1 MIKYKTG
8 TDVINWKSLIQLYFE
23 TDGVVGLGKEKN
35 LIKIKEAFFNSYK
48 VITAWDRDKIIGA
61 GRLLSDGVCY
71 GWIHDIGVLPDF
83 QKKGIGRNIMK
94 ELMNGNESLLIGL
107 TSAFGAEEFYYKLGF
122 KKHKTALAKYP
133 GKSIYLED

>member
-1 MIKYKTG
+1 MIEYKTG
-8 TDVINWKSLIQLYFE
+8 TDLINWDLLIDLYFA

-35 LIKIKEAFFNSYK
+35 LTKIKKAFLSSYK
-48 VITAWDRDKIIGA
+48 VVTAWDGEKIIGS
-61 GRLLSDGVCY
+61 GRMISDGLCY
-71 GWIHDIGVLPDF
+71 GWIHDIGIHPDY
-83 QKKGIGRNIMK
+83 QKKGIGSSLMN

-122 KKHKTALAKYP
+122 KKHKSALAKYP